1 VASTVKTTI
10 TERGVARTWSRHASP
25 TLHWNLSCKTG
36 SSSMPGFDS
45 GAAVYTDDRGNVLRI
60 DLTSCT
66 TWTVTVN
73 GVRY

>member
-1 VASTVKTTI
+1 
-10 TERGVARTWSRHASP
+10 
-25 TLHWNLSCKTG
+25 
-36 SSSMPGFDS
+36 MPGFDS